1 MQTVAETLVLHL
13 KRWGITHV
21 FGIPGKPVTPLIL
34 EMDRNGIAFVLCKHE
49 CGAGFAAAGYA
60 LAKRTL
66 GVALGTAGPGGTNM
80 LTAAGQAKAT
90 NTPVLFLT
98 GQPPI
103 KEIGKVL
110 GQDSTMFGT
119 DLVSMFAPVTKFS
132 ARVERSDLLEVY
144 LKHAV
149 EQARTGIPGPVHLS
163 IPLDVLFEECL
174 AFQLEAPSYDSQLI
188 SSNLNEVIE
197 ILDAARRPVILA
209 GIGVHAAEAYAE
221 LEAFAERWSI
231 PVMTTPGG
239 KGTFRSRHP
248 LSLGPLGLGGNQV
261 TEAYM
266 QDRIDVMLVLGSQL
280 SDLEVPQLNPA
291 VYPRT
296 LIHFDHD
303 PRFIGKAIDVPT
315 ISVLGGLKANL
326 QAILKRSQ
334 GGGGRR
340 QSVPLPAISRENE
353 YRHADAGYM
362 TGRHVMQ
369 TLREELPGEAILFGD
384 AGSHSFYAIK
394 HYEIEKPGT
403 FFFEEVFASMGRA
416 IGYSV
421 GAQIANPDR
430 IIVCLTGDG
439 CMFMNGA
446 EVSTAVN
453 YGAPV
458 IFIVLNNGS
467 LDMVDKGMAR
477 HLGRSVGTV
486 YSPPLDAAKFGES
499 MGAAAYRC
507 RAESELRQAVA
518 AALSERRT
526 TVIDVI
532 VDPHEIPPTMKRG

>member
-1 MQTVAETLVLHL
+1 MQTVAKTLVQHL
-13 KRWGITHV
+13 KQWQITHV

-34 EMDRNGIAFVLCKHE
+34 EMDRNGITFVLCKHE

-60 LAKRTL
+60 TAKRTL

-90 NTPVLFLT
+90 HTPVLFLT

-119 DLVSMFAPVTKFS
+119 DLVRMFESVTKFS

-144 LKHAV
+144 LRHAI
-149 EQARTGIPGPVHLS
+149 EQACTGVPGPVHLS
-163 IPLDVLFEECL
+163 IPLDVLFEEVP
-174 AFQLEAPSYDSQLI
+174 AFRLEMQPQAQLKA
-188 SSNLNEVIE
+188 SNLDEVVE
-197 ILDAARRPVILA
+197 ILDSARRPIILA
-209 GIGVHAAEAYAE
+209 GIGVHTAQAYRE
-221 LEAFAERWSI
+221 LEAFAERWNI

-248 LSLGPLGLGGNQV
+248 LSLGPFGLGGCPE
-261 TEAYM
+261 TEVYM

-280 SDLEVPQLNPA
+280 SDLEVPGLTPA

-303 PRFIGKAIDVPT
+303 LRFIGKAIDVPT
-315 ISVLGGLKANL
+315 IPVLGNLKANL
-326 QAILKRSQ
+326 QAILKRDQ
-334 GGGGRR
+334 GAHGRI
-340 QSVPLPAISRENE
+340 QSIHLSAATQENE
-353 YRHADAGYM
+353 SKPTGNGYM
-362 TGRHVMQ
+362 SGRQVMH
-369 TLREELPGEAILFGD
+369 TLREALPGEAIMFGD

-394 HYEIEKPGT
+394 HYEIEEPGT

-416 IGYSV
+416 IGYSI
-421 GAQIANPDR
+421 GAQIAKPDR
-430 IIVCLTGDG
+430 VVVCLTGDG
-439 CMFMNGA
+439 CMFMNGT
-446 EVSTAVN
+446 EVSTAAN

-458 IFIVLNNGS
+458 LFIVFNNGS

-477 HLGRSVGTV
+477 HLGRAVGTV
-486 YSPPLDAAKFGES
+486 YSPPLDAARFGQS
-499 MGAAAYRC
+499 MGAASYRC
-507 RAESELRQAVA
+507 TTEYELRQAVA
-518 AALSERRT
+518 AALREQRT
-526 TVIDVI
+526 AVIDII
-532 VDPHEIPPTMKRG
+532 VDPNEIPPTMKRG